1 MRIEFP
7 RKTVKREVSF
17 AGRGIH
23 SGSESKVI
31 VRPGDHDVVFHH
43 VGQQIEAIPENVS
56 ETERCTT
63 LGTVRTIEHLMSALA
78 GLEITDADI
87 ELIGGELP
95 ILDGG
100 SHEYCTGLLD
110 AGFELLGIKSAAGLF
125 GRINMHEHEQQM
137 SISVGEGWWRYEFVS
152 DDRWPGKMESE
163 FQIDSSS
170 YLCEIAPA
178 KTFVFEE
185 DIEAIRNAGLGL
197 GGNEENALVLGRS
210 GYITSHRFDDEPA
223 RHKLL
228 DCIGDL
234 YLAGVPP
241 RFLNVVAHRS
251 GHRLNV
257 QAAARLQELCDW
269 ED

>member
-1 MRIEFP
+1 MRIEFA
-7 RKTVKREVSF
+7 RKTIKREVSF
-17 AGRGIH
+17 AGHGIH

-31 VRPGDHDVVFHH
+31 VRPGDREIVFHH
-43 VGQQIEAIPENVS
+43 VGQNIEAIPENVA

-87 ELIGGELP
+87 ELIGDELP

-100 SHEYCTGLLD
+100 SHEYCAGLMD
-110 AGFELLGIKSAAGLF
+110 AGFAPLGIKSAAGLF
-125 GRINMHEHEQQM
+125 GMINMHVGEQQM
-137 SISVGEGWWRYEFVS
+137 SISVGEGWWRYEFNCGA
-152 DDRWPGKMESE
+152 RWPGKMDAE
-163 FQIDSSS
+163 FQIDSATYVS
-170 YLCEIAPA
+170 EVAPA
-178 KTFVFEE
+178 NTFVFEE
-185 DIEAIRNAGLGL
+185 DIEAIQSAGFGQ
-197 GGNEENALVLGRS
+197 GGNEANTLVLGRD
-210 GYITSHRFDDEPA
+210 GYITSHRYENEPA

-251 GHRLNV
+251 GHKLNV
-257 QAAARLQELCDW
+257 QAARRLQELCDW
-269 ED
+269 EN